1 LKSADWKNVA
11 EFVGIAAIVASLVFV
26 GLQLK
31 QSQEIAIA
39 NQYQAWAEA
48 SLNLFA
54 THIEAD
60 YATPGNR
67 VEITDTLTAGDIAQA
82 NWLWTAADNNYY
94 QFQRGFTENEAWLG
108 QMEVAKSI
116 YEICSI
122 RFVWE
127 NRKRAMRPE
136 FVALVESW
144 EDPCQEISNR

>member
-1 LKSADWKNVA
+1 MKTTSWKDIA
-11 EFVGIAAIVASLVFV
+11 ELIGIAAIVASLIFV

-54 THIEAD
+54 AHIEAD
-60 YATPGNR
+60 YATPRNR
-67 VEITDTLTAGDIAQA
+67 DEISDTLTAGDIAQA

-94 QFQRGFTENEAWLG
+94 QFQRGFTENEAWLA
-108 QMEVAKSI
+108 QMLVAKSI
-116 YEICSI
+116 YETCRI

-127 NRKRAMRPE
+127 TRKRSMRPE

-144 EDPCQEISNR
+144 EDPC

>member
-1 LKSADWKNVA
+1 MKSMSGKDIA
-11 EFVGIAAIVASLVFV
+11 EFTGIAAIVASLVFV

-54 THIEAD
+54 THIEAA

-67 VEITDTLTAGDIAQA
+67 DEITDTLTAGDIAQA

-94 QFQRGFTENEAWLG
+94 QFQRGFTEDEAWLG

-116 YEICSI
+116 YEACPI

-127 NRKRAMRPE
+127 TRKQSMRPE
-136 FVALVESW
+136 FVALVDSW
-144 EDPCQEISNR
+144 NDPC

>member
-1 LKSADWKNVA
+1 MKSISGKDIA
-11 EFVGIAAIVASLVFV
+11 EFIGIAAIVASLVFV

-39 NQYQAWAEA
+39 SQYQAWAEA

-54 THIEAD
+54 THLEAD

-67 VEITDTLTAGDIAQA
+67 GEISDTLTAGDIAQA
-82 NWLWTAADNNYY
+82 NWIWTAADNNYY
-94 QFQRGFTENEAWLG
+94 QFQRGFTEDEAWLG
-108 QMEVAKSI
+108 QMDVAKSI
-116 YEICSI
+116 YEVCRI

-127 NRKRAMRPE
+127 RRKRSMRPE

-144 EDPCQEISNR
+144 KDPC